1 MGDEYHKIQLI
12 MSLRNQGIRD
22 TRVLRAMETIPRE
35 VFVPEPFQ
43 AQAYADQS
51 LPIEC
56 GQTISQPFVVAFM
69 THHLNVTDRCKVLEI
84 GTGSGYQAAIL
95 SKLCRRVYTMERY
108 RTLLREAERR
118 FAKLHLTNITAMVG
132 DGTRGWPQQAPFDRI
147 IITAATRSIPP
158 ALVGQLKDGGIMV
171 LPLER
176 ENGEQELVR
185 LTRHRDGLD
194 QEILLQVR
202 FVPLIEGIAKEL

>member
-1 MGDEYHKIQLI
+1 
-12 MSLRNQGIRD
+12 
-22 TRVLRAMETIPRE
+22 
-35 VFVPEPFQ
+35 
-43 AQAYADQS
+43 
-51 LPIEC
+51 
-56 GQTISQPFVVAFM
+56 M
-69 THHLNVTDRCKVLEI
+69 TQHLNVTDRCKVLEI

-108 RTLLREAERR
+108 RTLLRDAERR
-118 FAKLHLTNITAMVG
+118 FAKLRLTNITSMVG
-132 DGTRGWPQQAPFDRI
+132 DGTKGWPAQAPFDRI
-147 IITAATRSIPP
+147 IITAATPSIPP

-194 QEILLQVR
+194 QEILLPVR

>member
-22 TRVLRAMETIPRE
+22 THVLRAMETIPRGA
-35 VFVPEPFQ
+35 FVAEPFQ
-43 AQAYADQS
+43 GQAYADQS

-56 GQTISQPFVVAFM
+56 GQTISQPYVVALM
-69 THHLNVTDRCKVLEI
+69 TQKLNVTDRCKVLEI

-108 RTLLREAERR
+108 RTLSREAERR
-118 FAKLHLTNITAMVG
+118 FAALRLGNITAMVG
-132 DGTRGWPQQAPFDRI
+132 DGAKGWPQQAPFDRI
-147 IITAATRSIPP
+147 IVTAASTSVPP

-171 LPLER
+171 MPLER
-176 ENGEQELVR
+176 EGGEQELIR
-185 LTRHRDGLD
+185 LTRHPDGLD
-194 QEILLQVR
+194 QENLLPVR
-202 FVPLIEGIAKEL
+202 FVPLVQGIAKEL